1 VAKSS
6 KSKKRK
12 KMSKSEKTTS
22 KNVVPYKEK
31 DLASEVLDDGYID
44 VMEDKTV
51 SLFVVGDVIL
61 PSLTEKSELSEEE
74 ITQSLLEEIPEISDY
89 CNLDTVKQFR
99 FRGNIPTPAMMLD
112 LSKSIQKALSN
123 PDVAGVVVTQAPDA
137 IEESAYFVSI
147 SLSDKFQNSNSKPI
161 VFTSAMFSDV
171 PFHDGGRNLLDSV
184 RTACHDGKGDIPTVV
199 ICMNSEIHA
208 ASRAQISHTI
218 NAAALSSPGWG
229 PVGYADK
236 DRVYFRAGALE
247 LDTGL
252 NFPTPKRLSASV
264 EIIKAQ
270 TGDTGLMV
278 DAAVKAGADALII
291 EGFGRGNLP
300 GGMMPSIKKA
310 LKKGVLV
317 VIATRAASGRVLDSG
332 DYCGSVTEC
341 LDLGCL
347 LAGETTAAKA
357 RLLMMYILSQK
368 DAAAL
373 RKSDEER
380 FLAYV
385 QECLDP
391 VLSVRLFE

>member
-1 VAKSS
+1 
-6 KSKKRK
+6 
-12 KMSKSEKTTS
+12 
-22 KNVVPYKEK
+22 
-31 DLASEVLDDGYID
+31 
-44 VMEDKTV
+44 
-51 SLFVVGDVIL
+51 
-61 PSLTEKSELSEEE
+61 
-74 ITQSLLEEIPEISDY
+74 
-89 CNLDTVKQFR
+89 
-99 FRGNIPTPAMMLD
+99 
-112 LSKSIQKALSN
+112 
-123 PDVAGVVVTQAPDA
+123 
-137 IEESAYFVSI
+137 
-147 SLSDKFQNSNSKPI
+147 
-161 VFTSAMFSDV
+161 
-171 PFHDGGRNLLDSV
+171 
-184 RTACHDGKGDIPTVV
+184 
-199 ICMNSEIHA
+199 
-208 ASRAQISHTI
+208 
-218 NAAALSSPGWG
+218 
-229 PVGYADK
+229 
-236 DRVYFRAGALE
+236 
-247 LDTGL
+247 
-252 NFPTPKRLSASV
+252 
-264 EIIKAQ
+264 
-270 TGDTGLMV
+270 MV